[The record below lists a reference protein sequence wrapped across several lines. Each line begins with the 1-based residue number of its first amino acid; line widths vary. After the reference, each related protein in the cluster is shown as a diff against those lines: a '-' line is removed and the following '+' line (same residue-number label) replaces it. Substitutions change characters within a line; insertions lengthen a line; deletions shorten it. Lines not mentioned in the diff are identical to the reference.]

1 MFLEEQEYQH
11 VLALL
16 DKKIEKTP
24 ILEELALWVKQEFDV
39 DIHDYV
45 CDKTK
50 NGLTRLRGNFCGA

>member
-24 ILEELALWVKQEFDV
+24 ILEELTLWVKQEFDV
-39 DIHDYV
+39 DIYDYV
-45 CDKTK
+45 LKPSV
-50 NGLTRLRGNFCGA
+50 TRLRGNFCGA

>member
-24 ILEELALWVKQEFDV
+24 ILEELTSWVKQEFDV
-39 DIHDYV
+39 DVYDYV
-45 CDKTK
+45 LKPSV
-50 NGLTRLRGNFCGA
+50 TRLQGSFCGA